1 MSTSW
6 VAGTVRAKALARRRV
21 GAAGAHGLATAE
33 TLSDAVT
40 ALAATPYGHYV
51 RVGQSLAEAQ
61 HAVGAALLW
70 HLRVL
75 AGWLPREG
83 VDVVRHLAGA
93 FEVANVDEHLAR
105 LRGVPSGPAFRLGT
119 MDTAWFRLEGTTSL
133 VELRDVLSRS
143 PWGDPGGATPW
154 EIHIGMRLAWADRV
168 AAGVPE
174 AAGWARAAAALLLVR
189 EIVLGGRALPESLVV
204 RSSYVL
210 GPPLVTALS
219 GPVDLPS
226 LATRL
231 PSGTRWVL
239 DGVDR
244 AQDLWRAEAAW
255 WRWVEQE
262 GFGLLRRSGF
272 GRAPVVGA
280 LAVLA
285 ADTWRVRA
293 TLEAAARG
301 GAGAV
306 LEAFDAMA

>member
-21 GAAGAHGLATAE
+21 GAAGARRLAAAE
-33 TLSDAVT
+33 TLSNAVN
-40 ALAATPYGHYV
+40 ALAATPYGHDI
-51 RVGQSLAEAQ
+51 RAGQSLAEAQ
-61 HAVGAALLW
+61 HAVGATLLW

-83 VDVVRHLAGA
+83 VNVARVFSGA

-105 LRGVPSGPAFRLGT
+105 LRGMPADLAFRLGT
-119 MDTAWFRLEGTTSL
+119 METAWFRLEDTTSL

-143 PWGDPGGATPW
+143 LWGDPGGATPW
-154 EIHIGMRLAWADRV
+154 EIHVGMRVAWADRV

-174 AAGWARAAAALLLVR
+174 AAPWARAAAALLLVR
-189 EIVLGGRALPESLVV
+189 ETVLGDRPLPEPLTQ
-204 RSSYVL
+204 RFSSVL
-210 GPPLVTALS
+210 GPALVAAVSGAL
-219 GPVDLPS
+219 DLPS
-226 LATRL
+226 LATKL

-244 AQDLWRAEAAW
+244 PQDLWRAEAAW
-255 WRWVEQE
+255 WNHVEQE
-262 GFGLLRRSGF
+262 GFGLLRRARF

-285 ADTWRVRA
+285 ADCWRVRA
-293 TLEAAARG
+293 ALETAARG
-301 GAGAV
+301 GAGAA